1 VLDHV
6 AMRAS
11 DRGGSEAFYRCVL
24 SALGI
29 EPTYSGRDLIEWGD
43 FSIIE
48 ADGDHPPTRH
58 LHIAFVAWSRE
69 QVDRFWQ
76 AGIDAGYTDD
86 GGPGERPQY
95 SPTYYGGFL
104 LDPDGNSAEA
114 AHHEDVRRGG
124 HIDHLWIGVRDLDAS
139 VAFYRTIARYSG
151 LRSGRRWTDGG
162 QQFRGAWATF
172 SLMNDGRPATEEL
185 HIAFPAPDRQTVDDF
200 HAAATAAGYRDKGA
214 PREQPHCQQ
223 GYAARVLDP
232 DGNNVKSLFHEHR
245 QSHGRGACAS
255 MRVRTGG

>member
-6 AMRAS
+6 TIRSS
-11 DRGGSEAFYRCVL
+11 DRRGSEGFYRRVL

-29 EPTYSGRDLIEWGD
+29 EPTYSGRDFVEWDD
-43 FSIIE
+43 FCIIE

-58 LHIAFVAWSRE
+58 LHIAFVASSRE
-69 QVDRFWQ
+69 HVDRFWQ

-86 GGPGERPQY
+86 GRPGERPQY
-95 SPTYYGGFL
+95 SPAYYGGFL

-114 AHHEDVRRGG
+114 VHHEDVRRGG

-139 VAFYRTIARYSG
+139 VAFYSTIARYCG
-151 LRSGRRWTDGG
+151 LRFGRRWTQGG
-162 QQFRGAWATF
+162 QQFRGAWASF

-200 HAAATAAGYRDKGA
+200 HAAAIAAGYRDNGA
-214 PREQPHCQQ
+214 PRERSHYHQ
-223 GYAARVLDP
+223 GYFASYVLDP
-232 DGNNVKSLFHEHR
+232 DGNNVESVFREHR
-245 QSHGRGACAS
+245 
-255 MRVRTGG
+255 